1 MGVVAAVGAAAYAA
15 GSPAAAALIPATEA
29 TNYLQALSPIRCTA
43 KSSMTQQLLTKLNT
57 K

>member
-29 TNYLQALSPIRCTA
+29 TNY
-43 KSSMTQQLLTKLNT
+43 
-57 K
+57 